1 MLALTASFV
10 SIVMAEETTVLYL
23 MRNTSKTDRT
33 DQPVVIDLKS
43 FGRVASAIVQKDGKE
58 IPCQLTWIRT
68 VRMTSCV
75 SSSTVKVIRR
85 RRIR

>member
-58 IPCQLTWIRT
+58 IPCQLDDLDQDGENDELCFL
-68 VRMTSCV
+68 VDSKGCDLMS
-75 SSSTVKVIRR
+75 
-85 RRIR
+85 